1 MNEVEQGVGGTRQ
14 TDSYPDKKLPSK
26 SHALLGLK

>member
-1 MNEVEQGVGGTRQ
+1 MNEVEEGGGRRQ